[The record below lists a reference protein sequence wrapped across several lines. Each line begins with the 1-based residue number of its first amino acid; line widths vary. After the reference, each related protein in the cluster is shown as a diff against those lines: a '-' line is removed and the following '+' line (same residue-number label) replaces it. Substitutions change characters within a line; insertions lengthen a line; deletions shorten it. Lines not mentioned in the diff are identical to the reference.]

1 MLEVKSQWT
10 VWNDS
15 KQSNENPGTVHG
27 AGFDCRTGRVY
38 AFEGASTDGMWNKVS
53 QNINFL
59 CCDTEGVPI
68 KKGGLYFR
76 KGGEVMIVSV
86 QFYLFIICTFTSSL
100 YAALFVYYLQIFPL
114 VVSVQS

>member
-86 QFYLFIICTFTSSL
+86 QFTCSLFALSLVHYMQLYLFIICKSFH
-100 YAALFVYYLQIFPL
+100 
-114 VVSVQS
+114 